1 MRSPPTKV
9 PANATC
15 IRGVLATAA
24 LALLLGSCSATRP
37 ATVDSVDRFPNHT
50 EPEVRAL
57 LRTAIPD
64 TVTSLRAEAM
74 LSIRSP
80 YYSGTAWARIMHRR
94 NDSLLVS
101 LYGTAL
107 RIEAGRL
114 LVTTDSVF
122 FFNRL
127 QNQLFYGPSSA
138 MAQRLSTAL
147 IEGPV
152 LERLLG
158 VMVPH
163 EPDMAL
169 SADSARA
176 QYHLE
181 DSTQHYIIVPG
192 LWRTTSYTHR
202 MPGGD
207 LIEAL
212 AFTEFDAEAGVHFPR
227 RIILRRPLERTNIS
241 LRYSE
246 MQLNPPSLSLSLDAA
261 ADAERLDMG
270 TLAPRR

>member
-1 MRSPPTKV
+1 MRNSPTKV
-9 PANATC
+9 PANATG
-15 IRGVLATAA
+15 IQGALAAAA
-24 LALLLGSCSATRP
+24 LALLLSSCAATRP
-37 ATVDSVDRFPNHT
+37 AAVGSVDRFPNHT
-50 EPEVRAL
+50 ESEVRAL
-57 LRTAIPD
+57 LRTAISD

-80 YYSGTAWARIMHRR
+80 YYSGTASARIMHRR
-94 NDSLLVS
+94 GDSLLVS

-122 FFNRL
+122 FYNRL
-127 QNQLFYGPSSA
+127 QNQLYYGPSSA
-138 MAQRLSTAL
+138 LSQRLSTAL
-147 IEGPV
+147 LEGPV

-163 EPDMAL
+163 GPDMAL
-169 SADSARA
+169 RADSARA

-181 DSTQHYIIVPG
+181 DSTLHFIIVPG
-192 LWRTTSYTHR
+192 LWRTTSYTHK

-227 RIILRRPLERTNIS
+227 RIILRRPREGTNIS
-241 LRYSE
+241 LRYGE
-246 MQLNPPSLSLSLDAA
+246 LQLNPPSLSLSLDVA
-261 ADAERLDMG
+261 ADVERLDMG
-270 TLAPRR
+270 MLTPRR